1 MGVADTSSMSE
12 PTPLFYVIFAAAAL
26 MIGMGKGGLGVAFAA
41 LATPLMAT
49 ILPVDK
55 ALAVV
60 LVIQMV
66 ADVFAVGA
74 HWRRWDTR
82 LAALL
87 IPGALAGVA
96 VGTFFITS
104 VSPQALRTTLAVVI
118 LLFTLY
124 KVFERSLLRGRTYTP
139 RPWHSPLA
147 GGISGFA
154 SAVANNGGPP
164 VTIYLLLRD
173 LPPRT
178 FIGTT
183 ALFFLILNYIKVP
196 FYLYAG
202 LFDWALLRSALW
214 LLPLAPVGVWI
225 GRAFVLRANKELY
238 DRVILF
244 FLVLSALL
252 VLLT

>member
-1 MGVADTSSMSE
+1 MDQPSLLYFV
-12 PTPLFYVIFAAAAL
+12 VFAVAAL
-26 MIGMGKGGLGVAFAA
+26 MVGMGKGGLGVAFSA
-41 LATPLMAT
+41 LATPLLAT

-55 ALAVV
+55 ALALV

-74 HWRRWDTR
+74 HWRRWDSK
-82 LAALL
+82 LVALL

-96 VGTFFITS
+96 VGAFFITN

-118 LLFTLY
+118 LLFTIY
-124 KVFERSLLRGRTYTP
+124 KVLERSLLRGMTYTP

-173 LPPRT
+173 LQPRT

-183 ALFFLILNYIKVP
+183 AIFFFLLNYIKLP

-202 LFDWALLRSALW
+202 LFDWTLLRSALW
-214 LLPLAPVGVWI
+214 LLPLAPIGVWI
-225 GRAFVLRANKELY
+225 GKAFVLRVNKEVY
-238 DRVILF
+238 ERVILF
-244 FLVLSALL
+244 FLLISALL

>member
-1 MGVADTSSMSE
+1 MDQPS
-12 PTPLFYVIFAAAAL
+12 LLYYVIFAAAAL
-26 MIGMGKGGLGVAFAA
+26 MVGMGKGGLGVAFAS
-41 LATPLMAT
+41 LAMPLMALA
-49 ILPVDK
+49 LPVGE

-60 LVIQMV
+60 LVIQMT

-104 VSPQALRTTLAVVI
+104 VSAQALRTTLAVVI

-124 KVFERSLLRGRTYTP
+124 KLLERSLLRGVAYMP

-147 GGISGFA
+147 GGISGFT

-164 VTIYLLLRD
+164 VTIYLLMRD
-173 LPPRT
+173 LQPRT
-178 FIGTT
+178 FIATT
-183 ALFFLILNYIKVP
+183 AIFFLILNYIKLP

-202 LFDWALLRSALW
+202 LFDWALLRSALP
-214 LLPLAPVGVWI
+214 LLVLAPIGVWI
-225 GRAFVLRANKELY
+225 GKAFVLRVNKEMY
-238 DRVILF
+238 ERVILV
-244 FLVLSALL
+244 FLVISALL

>member
-1 MGVADTSSMSE
+1 MSE
-12 PTPLFYVIFAAAAL
+12 PTPVFYLIYAAAAL

-41 LATPLMAT
+41 LATPLMALV
-49 ILPVDK
+49 LPVGE
-55 ALAVV
+55 ALALV

-87 IPGALAGVA
+87 IPGALVGVA
-96 VGTFFITS
+96 IGAFFLTN

-118 LLFTLY
+118 LLFTGY
-124 KVFERSLLRGRTYTP
+124 KLVERRFLAAAVYRP

-147 GGISGFA
+147 GGISGFT

-164 VTIYLLLRD
+164 VTIYLLMRD
-173 LPPRT
+173 LQPRT
-178 FIGTT
+178 FIATT
-183 ALFFLILNYIKVP
+183 AIFFLLLNYIKLP

-202 LFDWALLRSALW
+202 LFDWALLRSALP
-214 LLPLAPVGVWI
+214 LLILAPIGVWI
-225 GRAFVLRANKELY
+225 GRAFVLHVDKELY
-238 DRVILF
+238 ERVILF
-244 FLVLSALL
+244 FLVISALL
-252 VLLT
+252 VFLT